1 MHYLKFDSFSIEVTD
16 YLLDGNWLVIDA
28 SLATKE
34 EFDKFKAFHLQHHLT
49 DEYLL
54 NFTLDNTS
62 YCGSL
67 GAYTYDIEYNIRL
80 YVSTTPFR
88 ESLSEESVFIFN
100 LQKVL
105 ENHEQRLTAITNILK
120 RNNLITEDETLDLKP
135 YLPIDRFIF
144 AMHRQVP
151 NLNKYLL
158 DTHSTLEELRK
169 K

>member
-1 MHYLKFDSFSIEVTD
+1 MHYIKFDSFGIEVTD
-16 YLLDGNWLVIDA
+16 YLLDDNWLVIDA

-34 EFDKFKAFHLQHHLT
+34 EFDKFKDFHLQHHLT
-49 DEYLL
+49 NENLL
-54 NFTLDNTS
+54 NFTLDDTS

-80 YVSTTPFR
+80 YVSTIPFK
-88 ESLSEESVFIFN
+88 ESLSEESVFSFN

-105 ENHEQRLTAITNILK
+105 ENHEQRLTAITKILK
-120 RNNLITEDETLDLKP
+120 RNNLLSEDEALDLLP
-135 YLPIDRFIF
+135 YLPIDHFIF